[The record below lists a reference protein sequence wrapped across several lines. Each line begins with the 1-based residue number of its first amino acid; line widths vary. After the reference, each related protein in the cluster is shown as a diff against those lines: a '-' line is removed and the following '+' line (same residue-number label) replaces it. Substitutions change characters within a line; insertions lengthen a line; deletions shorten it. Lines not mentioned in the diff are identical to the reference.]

1 MNERKSEMGQNL
13 NMNPKEALNSKE
25 MKKIMKGIL
34 SFEHFVNLNVK
45 IIQQEE
51 KNIQQDD
58 KIFKYEEKINQ

>member
-45 IIQQEE
+45 II
-51 KNIQQDD
+51 
-58 KIFKYEEKINQ
+58 